1 MKRPSISPALALFL
15 LSPFVGELLSGSSPP
30 VEYFALPGF
39 VILHLLYGGG
49 AVLARELKV
58 RWRLGVGSLI
68 LLGCAYGIIE
78 EGIMVA
84 SFFNPGWVDLGALGV
99 YGRWLGVNWVWSA
112 GLTVYHALVSITAP
126 VLLVELTY
134 PSRGGEP
141 WLSRRWLAAVAVA
154 FVGDVLFGVVGFSA
168 MLSYYAPAT
177 HLLGALAVAALFVLA
192 ARRLSADFLRRGAKP
207 SRRPRFFFAI
217 GLLGALLSAIGL
229 YVLPNIPGMPPIV
242 PIAAVVAVAVLVI
255 RYLSGF
261 CWRCATPVHVFA
273 LVAGS
278 LAVFV
283 PLSLIQEFDETRLDN
298 TTGMGIVG
306 LLFALGLVLLYRR
319 LQRQS
324 RENMKS
330 SGAFHPMRRRDKEI
344 TDPAEMRAVLG
355 EATYV
360 TVAMSVGDE
369 PYLATLSHG
378 YDTERHCVYFHCAPE
393 GRKVEMLRA
402 NSRVWG
408 QVLVDGGYQQ
418 GSCDHLY
425 RTVQFRGKVTFV
437 EDQAEKEHALRVM
450 IRHLDEDP
458 EKVISEQITPH
469 STGRILIGR
478 IEIAEMTGKKADKVI
493 VQL

>member
-15 LSPFVGELLSGSSPP
+15 LSPLVGELLSGSSPP
-30 VEYFALPGF
+30 AEYFSFPGF
-39 VILHLLYGGG
+39 LILHLLYGGG

-68 LLGCAYGIIE
+68 LLGCAYGVVE

-84 SFFNPGWVDLGALGV
+84 SFFNPGWVDLGTLGV

-126 VLLVELTY
+126 VLLVELAY
-134 PSRGGEP
+134 PRRGGEP

-154 FVGDVLFGVVGFSA
+154 FVGDVLFGVVGFSV
-168 MLSYYAPAT
+168 MLGYYAPAT

-192 ARRLSADFLRRGAKP
+192 ARRLPADFLRRGVKP
-207 SRRPRFFFAI
+207 LRRPRFFFGV
-217 GLLGALLSAIGL
+217 GLLGALLSAVGL
-229 YVLPNIPGMPPIV
+229 YLLPNVPGMPPIV
-242 PIAAVVAVAVLVI
+242 PIVAIGAVAVLII

-261 CWRCATPVHVFA
+261 DWRRAAPVHVFA
-273 LVAGS
+273 VAAGS

-283 PLSLIQEFDETRLDN
+283 PISLIQEFDETRLDN
-298 TTGMGIVG
+298 TTGMGLVG
-306 LLFALGLVLLYRR
+306 LLFALGLILLYRR

-324 RENMKS
+324 REKMKS
-330 SGAFHPMRRRDKEI
+330 GGTFHKMRRGDKEI
-344 TDPAEMRAVLG
+344 TDPAEMRAVLQ

-360 TVAMSVGDE
+360 VVAMSVGDE

-378 YDTERHCVYFHCAPE
+378 YDEERNCLYFHCAPE

-402 NSRVWG
+402 NPNVWG
-408 QVLVDGGYQQ
+408 QALVDGGYQQ

-425 RTVQFRGKVTFV
+425 RTTQFHGKVTFV
-437 EDQAEKEHALRVM
+437 ADQAEKTHALEVM

-458 EKVISEQITPH
+458 PKVIAEQITPH

-478 IEIAEMTGKKADKVI
+478 IDITGMTGKKADKVI